1 MNFTN
6 SLKYIGGIYLT
17 YKAFSFLKWSF
28 QFLPSIIPSVSNS
41 LQSKYG
47 NGWVV
52 ITGGSS
58 GIGLS
63 YAKELLSLN
72 YNVCILSHSSDKLN
86 SAYETLTQNNPTSSQ
101 VRYIKYDL
109 NRNYDE
115 NDYNELSNKI
125 MKATDNGNISIL
137 INNAG
142 VITRGNLIANSIEQ
156 IISMI
161 NINIKATVFLTK
173 IILTIH
179 KSNKNNKHKLLIIT
193 SGSIAGKGRYMGR
206 SVYSGTKY
214 FLESFMESI
223 AKENKD
229 DIDCTCFE
237 IGPVETEMNKADVK
251 FKLRSDDFVKK
262 ALSYVGKGDTIR
274 SGCFTRELYIR
285 LREIGIIE
293 GIIDKMIIPKNIL

>member
-6 SLKYIGGIYLT
+6 TLKYIGGIYLT
-17 YKAFSFLKWSF
+17 YKAISFLKWSF
-28 QFLPSIIPSVSNS
+28 QFLPSTSNS

-47 NGWVV
+47 NGWVI

-63 YAKELLSLN
+63 YAKAFLSLN

-86 SAYETLTQNNPTSSQ
+86 SAYETLTQLNPTSSQ

-109 NRNYDE
+109 NRDYDE
-115 NDYNELSNKI
+115 NDYNELTNKI

-142 VITRGNLIANSIEQ
+142 VITRGNLITNSIAQ
-156 IISMI
+156 ITSMI

-173 IILTIH
+173 LILTIH
-179 KSNKNNKHKLLIIT
+179 KRKNNNHKLLIIT
-193 SGSIAGKGRYMGR
+193 SGSIAGKGRYAGR

-251 FKLRSDDFVKK
+251 FKLQSDDFVNK
-262 ALSYVGKGDTIR
+262 ALTYIGRGNIIR
-274 SGCFTRELYIR
+274 SGCFTHEMYIR
-285 LREIGIIE
+285 LREISIIE
-293 GIIDKMIIPKNIL
+293 GLIDNMIIPKKL

>member
-6 SLKYIGGIYLT
+6 TLKYIGGIYLT
-17 YKAFSFLKWSF
+17 YKAISFLKWSF
-28 QFLPSIIPSVSNS
+28 QFLPSPSNS

-47 NGWVV
+47 NGWVI

-63 YAKELLSLN
+63 YAKAFLSLN

-86 SAYETLTQNNPTSSQ
+86 SAYETLTQLNPTSSSQ

-115 NDYNELSNKI
+115 NDYNELTNKI

-142 VITRGNLIANSIEQ
+142 VITRGNFITNSIIQ
-156 IISMI
+156 ITSMI

-173 IILTIH
+173 LILTIH
-179 KSNKNNKHKLLIIT
+179 KSKNNNNNNHKLLIIT
-193 SGSIAGKGRYMGR
+193 SGSIAGKGRYAGR

-251 FKLRSDDFVKK
+251 FKLQSDDFVNK
-262 ALSYVGKGDTIR
+262 ALTYIGRGNIIR
-274 SGCFTRELYIR
+274 SGCFTHEMYIR

-293 GIIDKMIIPKNIL
+293 GLIDNMIIPKKL

>member
-1 MNFTN
+1 MNFTTT
-6 SLKYIGGIYLT
+6 LKYIGGIYLT
-17 YKAFSFLKWSF
+17 YKAISFLKWSF
-28 QFLPSIIPSVSNS
+28 QFLPSTSNS

-47 NGWVV
+47 NGWVI

-63 YAKELLSLN
+63 YAKAFLSLN

-86 SAYETLTQNNPTSSQ
+86 SAYETLTQLNPTSSQ

-115 NDYNELSNKI
+115 NDYNELTNKI

-142 VITRGNLIANSIEQ
+142 VITRGNLITNSIAQ
-156 IISMI
+156 ITSMI

-173 IILTIH
+173 LILTIH
-179 KSNKNNKHKLLIIT
+179 KRKNNNHKLLIIT
-193 SGSIAGKGRYMGR
+193 SGSIAGKGRYAGR

-251 FKLRSDDFVKK
+251 FKLQSDDFVNK
-262 ALSYVGKGDTIR
+262 ALTYIGRGNIIR
-274 SGCFTRELYIR
+274 SGCFTHEMYIR
-285 LREIGIIE
+285 LREIGINE
-293 GIIDKMIIPKNIL
+293 GLIDNMIIPKKS

>member
-6 SLKYIGGIYLT
+6 TLKYIGGIYLT
-17 YKAFSFLKWSF
+17 YKAISFLKWSF
-28 QFLPSIIPSVSNS
+28 QFLPSPSNS

-47 NGWVV
+47 NGWVI

-63 YAKELLSLN
+63 YAKAFLSLN

-86 SAYETLTQNNPTSSQ
+86 SAYETLTQLNPTSSSQ

-115 NDYNELSNKI
+115 NDYNELTNKI

-142 VITRGNLIANSIEQ
+142 VITRGNLITNSISQ
-156 IISMI
+156 ITSMI

-173 IILTIH
+173 LILTIH
-179 KSNKNNKHKLLIIT
+179 KSKNNNHKLLIIT
-193 SGSIAGKGRYMGR
+193 SGSIAGKGRYAGR

-251 FKLRSDDFVKK
+251 FKLQSDDFVNK
-262 ALSYVGKGDTIR
+262 ALTYIGRGNIIR
-274 SGCFTRELYIR
+274 SGCFTHEMYIR

-293 GIIDKMIIPKNIL
+293 GLIDNMIIPKKL

>member
-6 SLKYIGGIYLT
+6 TLKYIGGIYLT
-17 YKAFSFLKWSF
+17 YKAISFLKWSF
-28 QFLPSIIPSVSNS
+28 QFLPSTSNS

-47 NGWVV
+47 NGWVI

-63 YAKELLSLN
+63 YAKAFLSLN

-86 SAYETLTQNNPTSSQ
+86 SAYETLTQLNPTSSQ

-109 NRNYDE
+109 NRDYDE
-115 NDYNELSNKI
+115 NDYNELTNKI

-142 VITRGNLIANSIEQ
+142 VITRGNLITNSIAQ
-156 IISMI
+156 ITSMI

-173 IILTIH
+173 LILTIH
-179 KSNKNNKHKLLIIT
+179 KRKNNNHKLLIIT
-193 SGSIAGKGRYMGR
+193 SGSIAGKGRYSGR

-251 FKLRSDDFVKK
+251 FKLQSDDFVNK
-262 ALSYVGKGDTIR
+262 ALTYIGRGNIIR
-274 SGCFTRELYIR
+274 SGCFTHEMYIR
-285 LREIGIIE
+285 LREIGVIE
-293 GIIDKMIIPKNIL
+293 GLIDNMIIPKNL

>member
-6 SLKYIGGIYLT
+6 TLKYIGGIYLT
-17 YKAFSFLKWSF
+17 YKAISFLKWSF
-28 QFLPSIIPSVSNS
+28 QFLPSTSNS

-47 NGWVV
+47 NGWVI

-63 YAKELLSLN
+63 YAKAFLSLN

-86 SAYETLTQNNPTSSQ
+86 SAYETLTQLNPTSSQ

-109 NRNYDE
+109 NRDYDE
-115 NDYNELSNKI
+115 NDYNELTNKI

-142 VITRGNLIANSIEQ
+142 VITRGNLITNSIAQ
-156 IISMI
+156 ITSMI

-173 IILTIH
+173 LILTIH
-179 KSNKNNKHKLLIIT
+179 KRKNNNHKLLIIT
-193 SGSIAGKGRYMGR
+193 SGSIAGKGRYAGR

-251 FKLRSDDFVKK
+251 FKLQSDDFVNK
-262 ALSYVGKGDTIR
+262 ALTYIGRGNIIR
-274 SGCFTRELYIR
+274 SGCFTHEMYIR
-285 LREIGIIE
+285 LREISIIE
-293 GIIDKMIIPKNIL
+293 SLIDNMIIPKKL

>member
-6 SLKYIGGIYLT
+6 TLKYIGGIYLT
-17 YKAFSFLKWSF
+17 YKAISFLKWSF
-28 QFLPSIIPSVSNS
+28 QFLPSTSNS

-47 NGWVV
+47 NGWVI

-63 YAKELLSLN
+63 YAKAFLSLN

-86 SAYETLTQNNPTSSQ
+86 SAYETLTQLNPTSSQ

-109 NRNYDE
+109 NRDYDE
-115 NDYNELSNKI
+115 NDYNELTNKI

-142 VITRGNLIANSIEQ
+142 VITRGNLITNSIAQ
-156 IISMI
+156 ITSMI

-173 IILTIH
+173 LILTIH
-179 KSNKNNKHKLLIIT
+179 KRKNNNHKLLIIT
-193 SGSIAGKGRYMGR
+193 SGSIAGKGRYAGR

-237 IGPVETEMNKADVK
+237 IGPVETEMNKVDVK
-251 FKLRSDDFVKK
+251 FKLQSDDFVNK
-262 ALSYVGKGDTIR
+262 ALTYIGKGNIIR
-274 SGCFTRELYIR
+274 SGCFTHEMYIR

-293 GIIDKMIIPKNIL
+293 GLIDNMIIPKKL

>member
-6 SLKYIGGIYLT
+6 TLKCIGGIYLT
-17 YKAFSFLKWSF
+17 YKAISFLKWSF
-28 QFLPSIIPSVSNS
+28 QFLPSTSTSNS

-47 NGWVV
+47 NGWVI

-63 YAKELLSLN
+63 YAKAFLSLN

-86 SAYETLTQNNPTSSQ
+86 SAYETLTQFNPTSSQ

-115 NDYNELSNKI
+115 NDYNELTNKI

-142 VITRGNLIANSIEQ
+142 VITRGNLITNSISQ
-156 IISMI
+156 ITSMI

-173 IILTIH
+173 LILTIH
-179 KSNKNNKHKLLIIT
+179 KSKKNINNHKLLIIT
-193 SGSIAGKGRYMGR
+193 SGSIAGKGRYEGR

-251 FKLRSDDFVKK
+251 FKLQSDNFVKK
-262 ALSYVGKGDTIR
+262 ALTYIGRGNIIR
-274 SGCFTRELYIR
+274 SGCFTHEMYIR

-293 GIIDKMIIPKNIL
+293 GFIDNMIIPKKL

>member
-6 SLKYIGGIYLT
+6 TLKYIGGIYLT
-17 YKAFSFLKWSF
+17 YKAISFLKWSF
-28 QFLPSIIPSVSNS
+28 QFLPSTSNS

-47 NGWVV
+47 NGWVI

-63 YAKELLSLN
+63 YAKAFLSLN

-86 SAYETLTQNNPTSSQ
+86 SAYETLTQLNPTSSQ

-109 NRNYDE
+109 NRDYDE
-115 NDYNELSNKI
+115 NDYNELTNKI

-142 VITRGNLIANSIEQ
+142 VITRGNLITNSIAQ
-156 IISMI
+156 ITSMI

-173 IILTIH
+173 LILTIH
-179 KSNKNNKHKLLIIT
+179 KRKNNNHKLLIIT
-193 SGSIAGKGRYMGR
+193 SGSIAGKGRYAGR

-251 FKLRSDDFVKK
+251 FKLQSDDFVNK
-262 ALSYVGKGDTIR
+262 ALTYIGRGNIIR
-274 SGCFTRELYIR
+274 SGCFTHEMYIR
-285 LREIGIIE
+285 LRAIGIIE
-293 GIIDKMIIPKNIL
+293 GLIDNMIIPKKL